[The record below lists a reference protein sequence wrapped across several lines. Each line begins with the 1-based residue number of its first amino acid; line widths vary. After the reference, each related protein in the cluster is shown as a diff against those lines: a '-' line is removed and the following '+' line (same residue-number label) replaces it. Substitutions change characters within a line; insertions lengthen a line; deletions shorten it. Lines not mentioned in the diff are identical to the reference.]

1 LGVLLLRKEGKEG
14 GGVRKGKEKENEKG
28 DEREKENEREG
39 RRAPNLHF

>member
-14 GGVRKGKEKENEKG
+14 GGVRKGKEKEKG